1 MSIPEGHTT
10 LWWTVVRPPCSIE
23 VHMLAIPSAAAT
35 PTATASGR
43 SITKRSPRPSP
54 QPSERE
60 SRSAMHL
67 WPMHAKTSSPAWS
80 CCCITCEAPE
90 IRSSAAIVRQ
100 GHYGSRECVRAML
113 QGRGKVGVTRA
124 WAWAAHTCERA
135 AVSHGTCVSSSVRC
149 SGTQTVHADR
159 LRLGQAVAA
168 AIRHH
173 LRPCGQPGLSAGSRP
188 PWGCF
193 VGLIGVDEKSAISN
207 GKVQDN

>member
-10 LWWTVVRPPCSIE
+10 LWWTVVRSPCSTE
-23 VHMLAIPSAAAT
+23 VHMLATPSTAAT
-35 PTATASGR
+35 PTATASSR
-43 SITKRSPRPSP
+43 SIVQRSLTPSP

-60 SRSAMHL
+60 SRTAMHL
-67 WPMHAKTSSPAWS
+67 WPMCAKTSSPAGSWF
-80 CCCITCEAPE
+80 CITCEAPE

-124 WAWAAHTCERA
+124 RAWAAHTCERA

-149 SGTQTVHADR
+149 SGTQTVHGDS
-159 LRLGQAVAA
+159 LRLGQVVAA

-173 LRPCGQPGLSAGSRP
+173 LRPCGQPGFSAGSRP
-188 PWGCF
+188 RGAGSRGSDW
-193 VGLIGVDEKSAISN
+193 S
-207 GKVQDN
+207 